1 MTAAPDKTK
10 KYSTWKGEYDSLL
23 EIFKSSVYTDQCW
36 LRNRLK
42 ELLSQK
48 EDDSILT
55 PQQELMLNEY
65 VSTFEWDV
73 EYEIKKTVE
82 VSATD
87 MFTVTVE
94 CDSLEEAI
102 VKSNESVDHYDSDEI
117 EELVSYPV
125 WEVDDVD
132 VEVVVVHESSTE
144 MTPQGINRLVVSYLR
159 SIANKGSLRFR
170 KTAGHKTVIAS
181 YAGKERCFHLLLYS
195 WKQLPTQRQIDPQ
208 EV

>member
-1 MTAAPDKTK
+1 MTAAPNKTK

-23 EIFKSSVYTDQCW
+23 EIFKSGLYTDQCW

-48 EDDSILT
+48 EDDSILN

-65 VSTFEWDV
+65 VSTFDWDV

-94 CDSLEEAI
+94 CDSWKKQSQSQMNLSI
-102 VKSNESVDHYDSDEI
+102 ITTVMKSKNLFPI
-117 EELVSYPV
+117 P
-125 WEVDDVD
+125 
-132 VEVVVVHESSTE
+132 
-144 MTPQGINRLVVSYLR
+144 
-159 SIANKGSLRFR
+159 F
-170 KTAGHKTVIAS
+170 
-181 YAGKERCFHLLLYS
+181 GK
-195 WKQLPTQRQIDPQ
+195 
-208 EV
+208 

>member
-87 MFTVTVE
+87 IFTVTVE
-94 CDSLEEAI
+94 CDSLEDAI
-102 VKSNESVDHYDSDEI
+102 AKSNEPVDEYDSDEI
-117 EELVSYPV
+117 EENVSYPV

-132 VEVVVVHESSTE
+132 VEVVVV
-144 MTPQGINRLVVSYLR
+144 PVNLRL
-159 SIANKGSLRFR
+159 K
-170 KTAGHKTVIAS
+170 
-181 YAGKERCFHLLLYS
+181 
-195 WKQLPTQRQIDPQ
+195 
-208 EV
+208 